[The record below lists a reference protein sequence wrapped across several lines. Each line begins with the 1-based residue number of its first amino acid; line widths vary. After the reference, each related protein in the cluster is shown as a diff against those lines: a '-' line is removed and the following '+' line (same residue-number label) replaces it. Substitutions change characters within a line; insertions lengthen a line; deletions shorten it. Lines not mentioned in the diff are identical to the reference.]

1 MPFRLPR
8 TVRSIQRVQTIARV
22 LSHHGFGYLVQ
33 NLHLDRY
40 VPMPKRWRQM
50 AAKPAVDPEQTL
62 GRRLARV
69 CEELGPTFIKLGQML
84 STRPDLIPPDIIKE
98 LIKLQD
104 QVPPFDTA
112 IARRII
118 AADLGISVEEGYVT
132 FADRPFASGSIA
144 QVYRATVK
152 GPDGQPDRRVVVK
165 VKRPDIED
173 VVRLDMTILRWIADL
188 TERMLPEMTPFQP
201 KVIVEEFEA
210 KLLREMDFINE
221 AATIS
226 HFSEAYGPDPHFRA
240 PQVYWDL
247 TGPGVL
253 TLEELEGTSMQKIL
267 ETEDPRIDRPL
278 LASRL
283 LHAFIRQF
291 FEIGLFHADPHP
303 GNLLIQAPAEIGII
317 DFGLTGRIDDVQLG
331 HLVIALTGALN
342 REAEVIVEV
351 LADMNALGEETD
363 RAQLRRE
370 FMEAIE
376 KYYGLPLERFDMQTM
391 YYEINNLI
399 RRNDVNLP
407 REFVL
412 FGKALICI
420 GGICLQLDPKLDLVA
435 LVKPKLRTLVMERLT
450 PARLAKSAMISGW
463 HMINIIKSAPGLLR
477 DISRRM
483 ARGKWQ
489 VNIRHQNLDYL
500 ANEIDRAS
508 NRLGFSVIIGA
519 VIVGSSWVV
528 SSPNTTTVL
537 GLPIQSLGLIG
548 YIVAGMMGIWLLIAF
563 LRSGRLS

>member
-1 MPFRLPR
+1 MPR

-22 LSHHGFGYLVQ
+22 LSHHGFGFLVQ

-40 VPMPKRWRQM
+40 VPLPKRWRRLP
-50 AAKPAVDPEQTL
+50 AKPAADPEQAL
-62 GRRLARV
+62 GRRLVQV
-69 CEELGPTFIKLGQML
+69 CKELGPTFIKLGQML

-98 LIKLQD
+98 LITLQD

-112 IARRII
+112 VARRMI
-118 AADLGISVEEGYVT
+118 AADLGITVEEGYAS
-132 FADRPFASGSIA
+132 FESRPFASGSIA
-144 QVYRATVK
+144 QVYRATIKDV
-152 GPDGQPDRRVVVK
+152 GEQSARRVVVK

-173 VVRLDMTILRWIADL
+173 VVRLDMTILRWIAEL
-188 TERMLPEMTPFQP
+188 AERMMPDAIPFQP
-201 KVIVEEFEA
+201 RMIVDEFEA

-226 HFSEAYGPDPHFRA
+226 HFSEAYGPDPYFRA
-240 PQVYWDL
+240 PQVYWEL

-253 TLEELEGTSMQKIL
+253 TLEEIEGTSMQKIL
-267 ETEDPRIDRPL
+267 ATDDPSIDRPL
-278 LASRL
+278 LARRL
-283 LHAFIRQF
+283 MQAFIRQF

-303 GNLLIQAPAEIGII
+303 GNLLIEAPARIGII
-317 DFGLTGRIDDVQLG
+317 DFGLTGRIDDVLLG
-331 HLVIALTGALN
+331 HLVIALAGALN
-342 REAEVIVEV
+342 REPEVIVEV
-351 LADMNALGEETD
+351 LADMNALGEATD

-376 KYYGLPLERFDMQTM
+376 KYYGLPLERFDMQAM
-391 YYEINNLI
+391 YYEVNNLI
-399 RRNDVNLP
+399 RRNDVTLP

-420 GGICLQLDPKLDLVA
+420 GGISLQLDPKLDLVA
-435 LVKPKLRTLVMERLT
+435 LVKPKLRTLIMERLT
-450 PARLAKSAMISGW
+450 PARMAKSALISGW
-463 HMINIIKSAPGLLR
+463 HMINILKSAPGLLR

-528 SSPNTTTVL
+528 SSGNNTPVF
-537 GLPIQSLGLIG
+537 GLPIQALGMIG
-548 YIVAGMMGIWLLIAF
+548 YLVAGIMGIWLLIAF

>member
-1 MPFRLPR
+1 M
-8 TVRSIQRVQTIARV
+8 QTIARV

-40 VPMPKRWRQM
+40 VPLPKRWRQM

-112 IARRII
+112 IAKRMI
-118 AADLGISVEEGYVT
+118 AADLGTTVEDGYAS
-132 FADRPFASGSIA
+132 FESRPFASGSIA
-144 QVYRATVK
+144 QVYRATLK
-152 GPDGQPDRRVVVK
+152 GPDGQPDQRVVVK

-188 TERMLPEMTPFQP
+188 VERMMPEAMPFQP
-201 KVIVEEFEA
+201 KVVVDEFEA

-226 HFSEAYGPDPHFRA
+226 HFSEAYGPDPNFRA
-240 PQVYWDL
+240 PRVYWNL

-253 TLEELEGTSMQKIL
+253 TLEELEGISMQKIL
-267 ETEDPRIDRPL
+267 EAEDPRIDRPL

-283 LHAFIRQF
+283 MQAFIRQF

-303 GNLLIQAPAEIGII
+303 GNLLIDPPAHIGII

-342 REAEVIVEV
+342 REPEVIVEV

-391 YYEINNLI
+391 YYEVNNLI
-399 RRNDVNLP
+399 RRNDVTMP

-420 GGICLQLDPKLDLVA
+420 GGICLQLDPKLDLVS
-435 LVKPKLRTLVMERLT
+435 LVKPKLRTLIMERLT
-450 PARLAKSAMISGW
+450 PARLAKSALISGW
-463 HMINIIKSAPGLLR
+463 HMVNIIKSAPGLLR

-508 NRLGFSVIIGA
+508 NRLGFSVIIGSI
-519 VIVGSSWVV
+519 IVGSSWVI
-528 SSPNTTTVL
+528 SSTNAKTFLGQPIQVL
-537 GLPIQSLGLIG
+537 GLVGF
-548 YIVAGMMGIWLLIAF
+548 IVAGIMGIWLLIAF